1 MRRILIILLMLC
13 LSLPLLT
20 ACGDPAEVLT
30 EGDFEIRI
38 YTDADGVAKT
48 VKTYRGGKMI
58 DTWRPRGQVS
68 YAEAPIRFVDV
79 NFDGYTDMR
88 MLSAT
93 GDHLR
98 YANRIYSP
106 DTDSFYTSTVLDLLK
121 DPVIDTEAK
130 LITAYYSKYTVEP
143 AVGMTPEVYID
154 ERGTKTCAWIN
165 NNLTVIARDCIT
177 YYSESDIYC
186 VARWE
191 IDEDGDMEA
200 TQERWLMPDQL
211 EKAGYTPFD

>member
-13 LSLPLLT
+13 LSLSLLT

-30 EGDFEIRI
+30 EGDFEVRI

-48 VKTYRGGKMI
+48 VKTYRGGKLI

-88 MLSAT
+88 ILSAT

-121 DPVIDTEAK
+121 DPVYRQKLAYAEAAGILDWRKIPLPEIVLEKTEAERAVEW
-130 LITAYYSKYTVEP
+130 ITGAGIMLGNTSGDLMLGQPLTRKQF
-143 AVGMTPEVYID
+143 AVMLWRYEQA
-154 ERGTKTCAWIN
+154 RGK
-165 NNLTVIARDCIT
+165 
-177 YYSESDIYC
+177 
-186 VARWE
+186 
-191 IDEDGDMEA
+191 
-200 TQERWLMPDQL
+200 
-211 EKAGYTPFD
+211 